1 MTRPTRGADDGGFI
15 RGGKYRGADAQFSFT
30 TKDTKS
36 TKNSFNRKGFHDMK
50 KDGSIRIRAT
60 TILAVR
66 KDGRTVMAG
75 DGQVSMNETVMKQ
88 KAVKVRFMH
97 KDKVLV
103 GFAGAAADAFNL
115 FERLEGKL
123 EKFNGN
129 LTRAAVELAKD
140 WRTDK
145 ILRRLEALLLAADAE
160 HTLIIS
166 GTGDVIE
173 PDESVA
179 AIGSGGSYA
188 LAAARALLAHS
199 DLDAPS
205 VAMEAM
211 KIAASICIYT
221 NDYVVLHEI
230 GNMG

>member
-1 MTRPTRGADDGGFI
+1 MYKNA
-15 RGGKYRGADAQFSFT
+15 FT
-30 TKDTKS
+30 
-36 TKNSFNRKGFHDMK
+36 
-50 KDGSIRIRAT
+50 RIRAT

-66 KDGRTVMAG
+66 KNGRAVMAG
-75 DGQVSMNETVMKQ
+75 DGQVSMGDTVMKH
-88 KAVKVRFMH
+88 KANKLRFMY
-97 KDKVLV
+97 KDNVLV

-145 ILRRLEALLLAADAE
+145 ILRRLEALLLAIDAE

-166 GTGDVIE
+166 GTGDVME

-179 AIGSGGSYA
+179 AIGSGGPYA
-188 LAAARALLAHS
+188 LAAARALMAHS
-199 DLDAPS
+199 DLDTAS
-205 VAMEAM
+205 IAREAM
-211 KIAASICIYT
+211 KITASICLYT
-221 NDYVVLHEI
+221 NDEI
-230 GNMG
+230 IVQELKNRGKNGNE